1 MPTLD
6 ALMFDSLGRHYTMSC
21 NKPLKK
27 MKQSIISTIL
37 LLQNAIQ
44 NDYAKFTFEDLVK
57 CDYDNLES
65 IRDCK
70 LSIYNQEKEHTKV
83 N

>member
-1 MPTLD
+1 
-6 ALMFDSLGRHYTMSC
+6 
-21 NKPLKK
+21 
-27 MKQSIISTIL
+27 MKHSIISTIL

-44 NDYAKFTFEDLVK
+44 NDYAKFTFEELVK

-70 LSIYNQEKEHTKV
+70 LSIYNQEKKHTKV

>member
-1 MPTLD
+1 
-6 ALMFDSLGRHYTMSC
+6 
-21 NKPLKK
+21 
-27 MKQSIISTIL
+27 MKHSIISTIL

-70 LSIYNQEKEHTKV
+70 LSIYNQEKKHTKV
-83 N
+83 NWWGFNIRNAYGRINQNPLNYET

>member
-1 MPTLD
+1 
-6 ALMFDSLGRHYTMSC
+6 
-21 NKPLKK
+21 
-27 MKQSIISTIL
+27 MKHSIISTIL

-70 LSIYNQEKEHTKV
+70 LSIYNQEKKHTKV